1 MKALKSILALA
12 LGLICTG
19 ALAQNTLKEAVAP
32 GNKVYVEID
41 NDDDHPIP
49 QDEIEDVT
57 REFAAAGAWERV
69 DEASDADFV
78 LSVQAKKKMVFNSPR
93 TWLTPSVLDKEGNE
107 LWESKT
113 YKADATMF
121 NGFRSTST
129 CISTVIEK
137 GFQKDLFKK
146 AGR

>member
-1 MKALKSILALA
+1 MKALKSILAVA

-19 ALAQNTLKEAVAP
+19 ALAQTTLKEAVAP

-57 REFAAAGAWERV
+57 REFAAAGAWV
-69 DEASDADFV
+69 CVSEA
-78 LSVQAKKKMVFNSPR
+78 SPR

-121 NGFRSTST
+121 NGYRSTNT

>member
-1 MKALKSILALA
+1 VA

-19 ALAQNTLKEAVAP
+19 ALAQTTLKEAVAP
-32 GNKVYVEID
+32 GNKVYVQIV

-49 QDEIEDVT
+49 QDEIEDV
-57 REFAAAGAWERV
+57 
-69 DEASDADFV
+69 
-78 LSVQAKKKMVFNSPR
+78 
-93 TWLTPSVLDKEGNE
+93 
-107 LWESKT
+107 
-113 YKADATMF
+113 
-121 NGFRSTST
+121 

>member
-1 MKALKSILALA
+1 MA

-32 GNKVYVEID
+32 GNKVYVEIV
-41 NDDDHPIP
+41 NDAEHPIP

-78 LSVQAKKKMVFNSPR
+78 LSVQAKKKMVFM
-93 TWLTPSVLDKEGNE
+93 LG
-107 LWESKT
+107 
-113 YKADATMF
+113 
-121 NGFRSTST
+121 
-129 CISTVIEK
+129 
-137 GFQKDLFKK
+137 
-146 AGR
+146 

>member
-1 MKALKSILALA
+1 MA

-32 GNKVYVEID
+32 GNKVYVEIV
-41 NDDDHPIP
+41 NDAEHPIP

>member
-12 LGLICTG
+12 LRLICTG

-32 GNKVYVEID
+32 GNKVYVEIV
-41 NDDDHPIP
+41 NDAEHPIP